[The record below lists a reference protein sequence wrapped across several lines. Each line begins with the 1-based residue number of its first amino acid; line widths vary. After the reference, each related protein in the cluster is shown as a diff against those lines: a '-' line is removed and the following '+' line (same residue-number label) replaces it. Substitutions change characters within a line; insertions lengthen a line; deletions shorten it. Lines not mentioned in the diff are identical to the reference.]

1 MTRDEFIQETIKM
14 KGSIIHNVS
23 LNEYHLNYIIAKY
36 INQDKLFF
44 GLSLMNKL
52 NFATRI
58 EIFKEILNQTD
69 NDYNSRFPNLL
80 KHLNELQSIRNVFA
94 HSMSQVPKY
103 DVYNENCDFD
113 LIKTDKFFASDFSR
127 TKYNKEIHIN
137 YLKKLKEILDDLL
150 MISKLEEDSGIKLNR

>member
-36 INQDKLFF
+36 INHNKLLF
-44 GLSLMNKL
+44 GLALMNKL

-80 KHLNELQSIRNVFA
+80 KNLNELQSIRNVFA
-94 HSMSQVPKY
+94 HSMSQVPEY
-103 DVYNENCDFD
+103 DIYDENCDFD

-127 TKYNKEIHIN
+127 TKYNRQIHVN
-137 YLKKLKEILDDLL
+137 YLKKLKEILDELL
-150 MISKLEEDSGIKLNR
+150 MISKVEEDSGIKINR